1 MRKIYLKLL
10 IGIVIALWII
20 YFIQSYSV
28 LLNNSLNEGFTPRI
42 NSIYR
47 PYIRSINQ
55 QYETFSDNYGFT
67 TIMTKLK
74 KWNIY

>member
-10 IGIVIALWII
+10 IGIIVALWIF
-20 YFIQSYSV
+20 YFIQSYSR
-28 LLNNSLNEGFTPRI
+28 SFYHRLNEGFTPRI

-47 PYIRSINQ
+47 PYIRNINNY
-55 QYETFSDNYGFT
+55 YETFIDNYGFT